1 MLISKLKPLLA
12 AFGDIAILYG
22 ALILT
27 LLIRYGTADYA
38 ESFSVHLEPFSIIFI
53 VWLLVFYLSDLY
65 SNKFFKFNLA
75 AAQVFFIAI
84 IINLVLSIVAFYAF
98 ESFFQLTPKT
108 NLLIFGIIFG
118 IFDCLWR
125 LFLSRLFI
133 SSGWRKQIL
142 IIGNSPSIAAVAEYL
157 KNNPQ
162 TGYHLNLWFKE
173 NFNEEKFS
181 GLVDSIIKN
190 KIDLV
195 IADTHIKKDSTSAK
209 LIYKL
214 LPLEIQI
221 MDFADFYESIFQKV
235 PLEELEESW
244 FIESIATSRRFY
256 DAFKRTIDAI
266 LAVILIII
274 FLPIIF
280 LAALLI
286 KMTSAGPAIYKQK
299 RIGKNNKPFVLY
311 KFRTMKNNQKG
322 PLWTD
327 KNDERLTPIGRILRY
342 THLDE
347 LPQLLNILNGDI
359 SFIGPRPERSELV
372 ELYQKLPFYEIRHI
386 IKPGLT
392 GWAQVNYKPSASL
405 EEAYEKFQYDI
416 YYIKNRSLILDFLIL
431 LKTIR
436 YLFISNQN

>member
-12 AFGDIAILYG
+12 AFGDLIILYG

-27 LLIRYGTADYA
+27 LMVRYGLTSYGD
-38 ESFSVHLEPFSIIFI
+38 SFIVHLKPFSIIFI
-53 VWLLVFYLSDLY
+53 IWFLIFYLSDLY
-65 SNKFFKFNLA
+65 SNKFFKLNLA
-75 AAQVFFIAI
+75 ATRVFIIAI
-84 IINLVLSIVAFYAF
+84 VINLFLSVVAFYAF

-108 NLLIFGIIFG
+108 NLLIFGVIFG
-118 IFDCLWR
+118 ILDYLWR
-125 LFLSRLFI
+125 LFLAKLFI

-256 DAFKRTIDAI
+256 DALKRTIDAI

-274 FLPIIF
+274 
-280 LAALLI
+280 
-286 KMTSAGPAIYKQK
+286 
-299 RIGKNNKPFVLY
+299 
-311 KFRTMKNNQKG
+311 
-322 PLWTD
+322 
-327 KNDERLTPIGRILRY
+327 
-342 THLDE
+342 LDRK
-347 LPQLLNILNGDI
+347 
-359 SFIGPRPERSELV
+359 SV
-372 ELYQKLPFYEIRHI
+372 
-386 IKPGLT
+386 
-392 GWAQVNYKPSASL
+392 V
-405 EEAYEKFQYDI
+405 
-416 YYIKNRSLILDFLIL
+416 
-431 LKTIR
+431 
-436 YLFISNQN
+436 

>member
-133 SSGWRKQIL
+133 SGGWRKQIL

-162 TGYHLNLWFKE
+162 TGYHLNFWLKE
-173 NFNEEKFS
+173 NLKEEKFS
-181 GLVDSIIKN
+181 ELVNSIIKN

-195 IADTHIKKDSTSAK
+195 IADTHIKKDSASAK

-244 FIESIATSRRFY
+244 FIESITTSRHFY
-256 DAFKRTIDAI
+256 DTFKSIIDAI
-266 LAVILIII
+266 LTIILIII

>member
-133 SSGWRKQIL
+133 SGGWRKQIL

-162 TGYHLNLWFKE
+162 TGYHLNFWLKE
-173 NFNEEKFS
+173 NLKEEKFS
-181 GLVDSIIKN
+181 ELVNSIIKN

-195 IADTHIKKDSTSAK
+195 IADTHIKKDSASAK

-221 MDFADFYESIFQKV
+221 MDFADFYQSIFQKV

-244 FIESIATSRRFY
+244 FIESITTSRHFY
-256 DAFKRTIDAI
+256 DTFKRIIDAI
-266 LAVILIII
+266 LTIILIII

-280 LAALLI
+280 LTALLI

-299 RIGKNNKPFVLY
+299 RIGKNNKPFILY
-311 KFRTMKNNQKG
+311 KFRTMKNSQKG

-347 LPQLLNILNGDI
+347 LPQLYNILKGDI

-392 GWAQVNYKPSASL
+392 GWAQVNYRPSASIK
-405 EEAYEKFQYDI
+405 EAYEKLQYDI

-436 YLFISNQN
+436 YLFISNK

>member
-181 GLVDSIIKN
+181 DLVNSIVKN

-195 IADTHIKKDSTSAK
+195 IANTHIKKDSTSAK

-221 MDFADFYESIFQKV
+221 MDFADFYQSIFQKV

-280 LAALLI
+280 LSALLI
-286 KMTSAGPAIYKQK
+286 KTTSAGPAIFKQK

-311 KFRTMKNNQKG
+311 KFRTMKNSQKG

-392 GWAQVNYKPSASL
+392 GWAQVNYRPSASIK
-405 EEAYEKFQYDI
+405 EAYEKLQYDI

-436 YLFISNQN
+436 YLFISNK

>member
-133 SSGWRKQIL
+133 SGGWRKQIL

-162 TGYHLNLWFKE
+162 TGYHLNFWLKE
-173 NFNEEKFS
+173 NLKEEKFS
-181 GLVDSIIKN
+181 ELVNSIIKN

-244 FIESIATSRRFY
+244 FIESITTSRHFY
-256 DAFKRTIDAI
+256 DTFKRIIDAI
-266 LAVILIII
+266 LTIILIII

-392 GWAQVNYKPSASL
+392 GWAQVNYRPSASIK
-405 EEAYEKFQYDI
+405 EAYEKLQYDI

-436 YLFISNQN
+436 YLFISNK

>member
-133 SSGWRKQIL
+133 SGGWRKQIL

-162 TGYHLNLWFKE
+162 TGYHLNFWLKE
-173 NFNEEKFS
+173 NLKEEKFS
-181 GLVDSIIKN
+181 ELVNSIIKN

-195 IADTHIKKDSTSAK
+195 IADTHIKKDSASAK

-280 LAALLI
+280 LSALLI
-286 KMTSAGPAIYKQK
+286 KTTSIGPAIYKQK
-299 RIGKNNKPFVLY
+299 RIGKNNKPFILY
-311 KFRTMKNNQKG
+311 KFRTMKNSQKG

-347 LPQLLNILNGDI
+347 LPQL
-359 SFIGPRPERSELV
+359 
-372 ELYQKLPFYEIRHI
+372 
-386 IKPGLT
+386 
-392 GWAQVNYKPSASL
+392 
-405 EEAYEKFQYDI
+405 
-416 YYIKNRSLILDFLIL
+416 
-431 LKTIR
+431 
-436 YLFISNQN
+436 